1 MRKTFLYEARVNY
14 KTTNANQWLETRRT
28 LYNTALDQSIS
39 IYRQDRKTISVY
51 DQTNQLPELKAAY
64 PEFKSVGSQVLQDVL
79 ERLDKAYKSFF
90 RRVKLKGQGQK
101 AGFPSFT
108 LKQAV
113 WKLAGRYLT
122 IARVGRFKLFLSR
135 PIEGD
140 IKTITVRRTPSGKW
154 LVAFSSDNVPEKKL
168 PTSDREVGIDVGIK
182 SFCVY
187 SDGGIVKSP
196 AYFKKSG
203 IKLGRQQRALARRQS
218 GSKNRSEAKVLVA
231 KTHERTSNQR
241 RNFLHKVANAYIKD
255 YGTIMVLDLK
265 IANMVQN
272 HNFHLSK
279 SISDASWGKFF
290 ELLSYKAKEAGRSW
304 SK

>member
-1 MRKTFLYEARVNY
+1 MLADISPLPGLGGSSFSCLVRSKAISR
-14 KTTNANQWLETRRT
+14 
-28 LYNTALDQSIS
+28 QSLC
-39 IYRQDRKTISVY
+39 D
-51 DQTNQLPELKAAY
+51 A
-64 PEFKSVGSQVLQDVL
+64 
-79 ERLDKAYKSFF
+79 
-90 RRVKLKGQGQK
+90 RRVANGSSLSP
-101 AGFPSFT
+101 ATMCRRRSCRR
-108 LKQAV
+108 AIA
-113 WKLAGRYLT
+113 KLASML
-122 IARVGRFKLFLSR
+122 ALNLSVSI
-135 PIEGD
+135 PM
-140 IKTITVRRTPSGKW
+140 
-154 LVAFSSDNVPEKKL
+154 VAF
-168 PTSDREVGIDVGIK
+168 
-182 SFCVY
+182 
-187 SDGGIVKSP
+187 VKSP

-231 KTHERTSNQR
+231 KTYERTSNQR